1 MTISSFHLFNFGEKE
16 RREEGEEESRVR
28 VSAENFSRSQSRFV
42 AERNGDEEL
51 LQPNKRDESER
62 SSFASEADALD
73 RLREEGD
80 QQGLG
85 QLPRQVH
92 PNELHRS
99 PPPRLLRWND
109 LLLPRCAAGGAPPPR
124 APAARR
130 PLITSLLRVGPSVQV
145 IPWSFPY
152 DGVL

>member
-1 MTISSFHLFNFGEKE
+1 MNLYVRLPQIWYLANCVLIWT
-16 RREEGEEESRVR
+16 ESRVR
-28 VSAENFSRSQSRFV
+28 VSAENFSRTQSRFA

-51 LQPNKRDESER
+51 LQPNKRDESEG
-62 SSFASEADALD
+62 SSFASEADAID

-99 PPPRLLRWND
+99 PPPRLLWWND
-109 LLLPRCAAGGAPPPR
+109 LLLPRCAAGGAPPPG
-124 APAARR
+124 APAACR
-130 PLITSLLRVGPSVQV
+130 PLISSLLRVGPSVQD
-145 IPWSFPY
+145 WW
-152 DGVL
+152 VLSRSVQYY